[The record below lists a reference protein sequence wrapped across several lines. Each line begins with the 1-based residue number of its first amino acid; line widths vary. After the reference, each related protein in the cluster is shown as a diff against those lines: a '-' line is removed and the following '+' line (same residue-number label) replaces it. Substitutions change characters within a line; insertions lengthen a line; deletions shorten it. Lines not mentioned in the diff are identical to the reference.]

1 MTAKFE
7 TMLSADELRAA
18 LDAIAPTTATGVV
31 TAVDQPS
38 LTDVRGFTLRTAAG
52 AELTFSIGTL
62 ELTDGAFPAN
72 HLREHMATASPVT
85 VTFEGEGD
93 ERIAT
98 RLTDA
103 E

>member
-1 MTAKFE
+1 MK
-7 TMLSADELRAA
+7 AA
-18 LDAIAPTTATGVV
+18 IDPIAPTAATGIV

-38 LTDVRGFTLRTAAG
+38 LTDVRGFTLRTSAG
-52 AELTFSIGTL
+52 TEMTFSIGDL

-72 HLREHMATASPVT
+72 HLREHMATSSPVK
-85 VTFEGEGD
+85 VAFETNGSK
-93 ERIAT
+93 RIAT